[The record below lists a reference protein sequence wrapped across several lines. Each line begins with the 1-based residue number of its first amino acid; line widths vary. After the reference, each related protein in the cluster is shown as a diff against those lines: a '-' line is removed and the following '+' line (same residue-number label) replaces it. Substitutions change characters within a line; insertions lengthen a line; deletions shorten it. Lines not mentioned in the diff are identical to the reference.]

1 MQNLKPSLEKS
12 YIKHQRRIEEYKKY
26 PELPSKLWG
35 ETTKIKSMKMHEINR
50 EFLQSKDIY
59 FSLIEHSKLIY
70 SLDRLEFMREIYLEI
85 NEALLHLKKLRKT
98 DKYITISRK
107 IRDYSINIL
116 KKISDQF
123 WNQFKTKFPI
133 PKFNFID
140 DSIEI
145 RWEKDKFKLIIRTSD
160 YIDDF
165 SVYQEDKTGQSI
177 HGNVRKERIVDWV
190 IFWLRQFQIS

>member
-1 MQNLKPSLEKS
+1 
-12 YIKHQRRIEEYKKY
+12 
-26 PELPSKLWG
+26 
-35 ETTKIKSMKMHEINR
+35 MKMHEINR